1 MLYRKIAS
9 KIESFLKSEK
19 KRMLVV
25 SGARQVGKSYIIREV
40 GMRLYSNF
48 IEVNME
54 EDKQSNRLFENA
66 RTVEDFMIALS
77 TIAGAKMKDSEKT
90 LVFIDEIQAYSHLL
104 TLAKFLV
111 EDGRFTYIASGSQL
125 GIALKTTQSIPIGS
139 IELLSMYPLDFEE
152 FLIANGVGELLIN
165 EMRRK
170 FEAKEA
176 LNESLHMKVMDY
188 FRKYLLVG
196 GMPSAVNTYLS
207 EHNMVSVRNIH
218 RDISLLY
225 KNDAAKYESESLRK
239 LKIQRIYD
247 MVPSN
252 LEKVKKRIVAK
263 DIELKKG
270 KRMADYQDEF
280 EYLISSG
287 ITLEVQ
293 AISKPSYP
301 LVENSGKNLLKL
313 YMSDIG
319 LLTGILYH
327 NDVLPIMNDKCG
339 VNLGSVYENVV
350 AQELK
355 AHGFKLYY
363 YDNKKNGEVDFLID
377 SVDLMSV
384 LPIEV
389 KSGKDYYIH
398 TALNNLLKVDEYK
411 ISNGIVFS
419 NEAKV
424 YNNGN
429 VIYMPIYYVM
439 FLRSSAFD
447 NSEFVYILNSATL

>member
-355 AHGFKLYY
+355 AHGFKQYY

-377 SVDLMSV
+377 SVDLLSA

-419 NEAKV
+419 NEEKV

-447 NSEFVYILNSATL
+447 NSEFVYI

>member
-139 IELLSMYPLDFEE
+139 IELLSMYPLDYEE

-377 SVDLMSV
+377 SVDLLSA

-419 NEAKV
+419 NEEKV

-447 NSEFVYILNSATL
+447 NSEFVYI

>member
-207 EHNMVSVRNIH
+207 EHTMVSVRNIH
-218 RDISLLY
+218 RDINLLY

-377 SVDLMSV
+377 SVDLMSA

-447 NSEFVYILNSATL
+447 NSEFVYI

>member
-196 GMPSAVNTYLS
+196 GMPSAVTTYLS

-419 NEAKV
+419 NEEKV

-447 NSEFVYILNSATL
+447 NSEFVYI

>member
-9 KIESFLKSEK
+9 KIENFLKSGK
-19 KRMLVV
+19 KQMLVV

-218 RDISLLY
+218 RDINLLY

-327 NDVLPIMNDKCG
+327 NDVQPIMNDKCG

-377 SVDLMSV
+377 SVDLLSV

-398 TALNNLLKVDEYK
+398 TALNNLLKVEEYK

-424 YNNGN
+424 YTNGN
-429 VIYMPIYYVM
+429 VIYMPIYFVM

-447 NSEFVYILNSATL
+447 NSEFVYI

>member
-327 NDVLPIMNDKCG
+327 NDVQPIMNDKCG

-377 SVDLMSV
+377 SVDLMSA

-411 ISNGIVFS
+411 ITNGIVFS
-419 NEAKV
+419 NEEKV

-447 NSEFVYILNSATL
+447 NSEFVYI

>member
-293 AISKPSYP
+293 AIIKPSYP

-419 NEAKV
+419 NEEKV

-447 NSEFVYILNSATL
+447 NSEFVYI

>member
-363 YDNKKNGEVDFLID
+363 YDNKKNGEVDFLFD

-419 NEAKV
+419 NEEKV

-447 NSEFVYILNSATL
+447 NSEFVYI

>member
-218 RDISLLY
+218 RDINLLY

-327 NDVLPIMNDKCG
+327 NDVQPIMNDKCG

-377 SVDLMSV
+377 SVDLLSV

-398 TALNNLLKVDEYK
+398 TALNNLLKVEEYK

-424 YNNGN
+424 YTNGN
-429 VIYMPIYYVM
+429 VIYMPIYFVM

-447 NSEFVYILNSATL
+447 NSEFVYI

>member
-9 KIESFLKSEK
+9 KIENFLKSGK

-327 NDVLPIMNDKCG
+327 NDVQPIMNDKCG

-377 SVDLMSV
+377 SVDLLSV

-398 TALNNLLKVDEYK
+398 TALNNLLKVEEYK
-411 ISNGIVFS
+411 ITNGIVFS

-424 YNNGN
+424 YTNGN
-429 VIYMPIYYVM
+429 VVYMPIYYVM

-447 NSEFVYILNSATL
+447 NSEFVYI

>member
-218 RDISLLY
+218 RDINLLY

-377 SVDLMSV
+377 SVDLLSA

-419 NEAKV
+419 NEEKV

-447 NSEFVYILNSATL
+447 NSEFLYI

>member
-377 SVDLMSV
+377 SVDLMSA

-411 ISNGIVFS
+411 ITIGIVFS
-419 NEAKV
+419 NEEKV

-447 NSEFVYILNSATL
+447 NSEFVYI

>member
-377 SVDLMSV
+377 SVDLMSA

-398 TALNNLLKVDEYK
+398 TALNNLLKVDVYK

-419 NEAKV
+419 NEEKV

-447 NSEFVYILNSATL
+447 NSEFVYI

>member
-218 RDISLLY
+218 RDINLLY

-327 NDVLPIMNDKCG
+327 NDVLLIMNDKCG

-398 TALNNLLKVDEYK
+398 TALNNLSKVDEYK

-419 NEAKV
+419 NEEKV

-447 NSEFVYILNSATL
+447 NSEFVYI

>member
-170 FEAKEA
+170 FEAKET

-419 NEAKV
+419 NEEKV

-447 NSEFVYILNSATL
+447 NSEFVYI

>member
-377 SVDLMSV
+377 SVDLMSA

-389 KSGKDYYIH
+389 KSGKDYYIY

-419 NEAKV
+419 NEEKV

-447 NSEFVYILNSATL
+447 NSEFVYI

>member
-377 SVDLMSV
+377 SVDLLSA

-389 KSGKDYYIH
+389 KSGKDYYIY

-419 NEAKV
+419 NEEKV

-447 NSEFVYILNSATL
+447 NSEFVYI

>member
-218 RDISLLY
+218 RDINLLY

-411 ISNGIVFS
+411 ITNGIVFS

-447 NSEFVYILNSATL
+447 NSEFVYI

>member
-9 KIESFLKSEK
+9 KIESFLKSGK

-77 TIAGAKMKDSEKT
+77 T
-90 LVFIDEIQAYSHLL
+90 IDEIQAYSHLL

-218 RDISLLY
+218 RDINLLY

-327 NDVLPIMNDKCG
+327 NDVQPIMNDKCG

-377 SVDLMSV
+377 SVDLLSV

-398 TALNNLLKVDEYK
+398 TALNNLLKVEEYK

-429 VIYMPIYYVM
+429 VIYMPIYFVM

-447 NSEFVYILNSATL
+447 NSEFVYI

>member
-1 MLYRKIAS
+1 
-9 KIESFLKSEK
+9 
-19 KRMLVV
+19 MLVV

-218 RDISLLY
+218 RDINLLY

-377 SVDLMSV
+377 SVDLLSA

-447 NSEFVYILNSATL
+447 NSEFVYI

>member
-218 RDISLLY
+218 RDINLLY

-327 NDVLPIMNDKCG
+327 NDVQPIMNDKCG

-419 NEAKV
+419 NEEKV

-447 NSEFVYILNSATL
+447 NSEFVYI

>member
-111 EDGRFTYIASGSQL
+111 EDGRFIYIASGSQL

-377 SVDLMSV
+377 SVDLMSA

-447 NSEFVYILNSATL
+447 NSEFVYI

>member
-152 FLIANGVGELLIN
+152 FLIANGVGQLLIN

-411 ISNGIVFS
+411 ITNGIVFS
-419 NEAKV
+419 NEEKV

-447 NSEFVYILNSATL
+447 NSEFVYI

>member
-139 IELLSMYPLDFEE
+139 IELLSMYPLEFEE

-377 SVDLMSV
+377 SVDLLSA

-419 NEAKV
+419 NEEKV

-447 NSEFVYILNSATL
+447 NSEFVYI

>member
-1 MLYRKIAS
+1 
-9 KIESFLKSEK
+9 
-19 KRMLVV
+19 MLVV

-54 EDKQSNRLFENA
+54 EDKQSNRLFEYA

-111 EDGRFTYIASGSQL
+111 EDERFTYIASGLQL

-218 RDISLLY
+218 RDINLLY

-327 NDVLPIMNDKCG
+327 NDVQPIMNDKCG

-377 SVDLMSV
+377 SVDLLSV

-398 TALNNLLKVDEYK
+398 TALNNLLKVEEYK

-424 YNNGN
+424 YTNGN
-429 VIYMPIYYVM
+429 VIYMPIYFVM

-447 NSEFVYILNSATL
+447 NSEFVYI

>member
-170 FEAKEA
+170 FEAKEV

-196 GMPSAVNTYLS
+196 GMPSAVNTSLS

-252 LEKVKKRIVAK
+252 LEKVKNRIVAK

-301 LVENSGKNLLKL
+301 LVENSGKKLLKL

-419 NEAKV
+419 NEEKV

-447 NSEFVYILNSATL
+447 NSEFVYI

>member
-54 EDKQSNRLFENA
+54 EDKQSNRLVENA

-377 SVDLMSV
+377 SVDLLSA

-419 NEAKV
+419 NEEKV

-447 NSEFVYILNSATL
+447 NSEFVYI

>member
-170 FEAKEA
+170 FEAKEV

-377 SVDLMSV
+377 SVDLLSA

-411 ISNGIVFS
+411 ITNGIVFS
-419 NEAKV
+419 NEEKV

-447 NSEFVYILNSATL
+447 NSEFVYI

>member
-293 AISKPSYP
+293 SISKPSYP

-419 NEAKV
+419 NEEKV

-447 NSEFVYILNSATL
+447 NSEFVYI

>member
-327 NDVLPIMNDKCG
+327 NDVQPIMNDKCG

-377 SVDLMSV
+377 SVDLLSA

-411 ISNGIVFS
+411 ISNGIVFR
-419 NEAKV
+419 NEEKV

-447 NSEFVYILNSATL
+447 NSEFVYI

>member
-363 YDNKKNGEVDFLID
+363 YDNKKNGEGDFLID

-419 NEAKV
+419 NEEKV

-447 NSEFVYILNSATL
+447 NSEFVYI

>member
-1 MLYRKIAS
+1 
-9 KIESFLKSEK
+9 
-19 KRMLVV
+19 MLVV

-66 RTVEDFMIALS
+66 RTVEDYMIALS
-77 TIAGAKMKDSEKT
+77 IISKNKMKDSEKT

-355 AHGFKLYY
+355 AHGCKLYY

-419 NEAKV
+419 NEEKV

-447 NSEFVYILNSATL
+447 NSEFVYI

>member
-90 LVFIDEIQAYSHLL
+90 LVFIDEIQTYSHLL

-339 VNLGSVYENVV
+339 VNLESVYENVV

-419 NEAKV
+419 NEEKV

-447 NSEFVYILNSATL
+447 NSEFVYI

>member
-339 VNLGSVYENVV
+339 VNLESVYENVV

-377 SVDLMSV
+377 SVDLLSA

-419 NEAKV
+419 NEEKV

-447 NSEFVYILNSATL
+447 NSEFVYI

>member
-377 SVDLMSV
+377 SVDLLSA

-419 NEAKV
+419 NEEKV

-439 FLRSSAFD
+439 FLRSSAFY
-447 NSEFVYILNSATL
+447 NSEYVYI

>member
-170 FEAKEA
+170 FEDKEA

-447 NSEFVYILNSATL
+447 NSEFVYI

>member
-218 RDISLLY
+218 RDINLLY

-377 SVDLMSV
+377 SVDLMLA

-419 NEAKV
+419 NEEKV

-447 NSEFVYILNSATL
+447 NSEFVYI

>member
-218 RDISLLY
+218 RDINLLY

-377 SVDLMSV
+377 SVDLMSA

-411 ISNGIVFS
+411 ITNGIVFS

-447 NSEFVYILNSATL
+447 NSEFVYI